1 MKQTDV
7 STRPL
12 RAAIVGGGI
21 GGLSAANALHRR
33 GIDVTVF
40 ERAAALN
47 EVGAGVFIYPNS
59 LRQLERMG
67 LGEALASVGAKVGN
81 GSQYYRMDGAVVGP
95 ILTTDSSGWNGMYGM
110 HRADLLNALGAALPP
125 SAIRT
130 AHRCIGIEQSSAVAQ
145 LKFANGRSAEADVVI
160 AADGIHSALQPYIVE
175 SKPPEYS
182 GSRAYRGLVAREKL
196 ADWRDE
202 AHQVWMGDGKHF
214 MVFPVR
220 GGRLLNYVGF
230 VPTKTETVESW
241 SAVGD
246 RDELAASFEGWD
258 PRVTGLLEKV
268 DNCFW
273 WGLYDR
279 KPLSSWSKGR
289 LVLLGDAAHAMLPHL
304 GQGANQAIED
314 GVALAILLKGRSP
327 PEVPDMLRHYEQL
340 RRARTDL
347 IQAEARQNGLRY
359 DSKYESLEQRD
370 REIAS
375 SAAFRKSLYDYDVEQ
390 AAVSYL
396 RDNRQPRHR
405 TPMESPTSS
414 GSQASNVQPQR

>member
-1 MKQTDV
+1 MKQTDI

-40 ERAAALN
+40 ERADALN
-47 EVGAGVFIYPNS
+47 EVGAGVFIFPNS

-67 LGEALASVGAKVGN
+67 FGEALAAVGAKVGD
-81 GSQYYRMDGAVVGP
+81 GSQYCRMDGTVVGP

-110 HRADLLNALGAALPP
+110 HRADLLNALAAALPP
-125 SAIRT
+125 GAIRT
-130 AHRCIGIEQSSAVAQ
+130 AHRCIGIEQSSAAVQ
-145 LKFANGRSAEADVVI
+145 LKFANGRTAEADVVI
-160 AADGIHSALQPYIVE
+160 AADGIHSTLQQYITE

-182 GSRAYRGLVAREKL
+182 GSRAYRGLVARDKL

-220 GGRLLNYVGF
+220 SGRLLNYVGF
-230 VPTKTETVESW
+230 VPTKNETIESW

-268 DNCFW
+268 DSCFW

-279 KPLSSWSKGR
+279 KPLSSWTNGR

-314 GVALAILLKGRSP
+314 GVALAILLEGRTVS
-327 PEVPDMLRHYEQL
+327 EVPDMLRHYERL
-340 RRARTDL
+340 RRGRTDL
-347 IQAEARQNGLRY
+347 VQAEARQNGLRY

-370 REIAS
+370 REIAN

-396 RDNRQPRHR
+396 RDNRQLGHT
-405 TPMESPTSS
+405 TPMESPNSFR
-414 GSQASNVQPQR
+414 QEASHVQP